1 MVAAQRFNAAKN
13 NSLRVIYGVI
23 SSGTQWR
30 FLKLENDLVTID
42 LMDYSLPPVEEIL
55 GMLVWMMQ
63 NGG

>member
-1 MVAAQRFNAAKN
+1 
-13 NSLRVIYGVI
+13 
-23 SSGTQWR
+23 
-30 FLKLENDLVTID
+30 LENDLVTID